1 MCIRDS
7 HNPPNSGVDYRIL
20 TRVGDLFYIRK
31 LTHSDQGSLSDPKD
45 FHSLKTVDDSL
56 KAVGDYPLELCN
68 TRNINCKFGVIK
80 SAVKM

>member
-1 MCIRDS
+1 M
-7 HNPPNSGVDYRIL
+7 DYRIL

-56 KAVGDYPLELCN
+56 KAIDNSMKAVDNSMKAVDNPLKTM
-68 TRNINCKFGVIK
+68 TR
-80 SAVKM
+80 